1 MDPAGPWMEV
11 AQESSRKGVDMQRQG
26 GQAGVDPTGVRE
38 ATGYV
43 FPERRRMPG
52 TQSPRHPDFV
62 SVVLEPLARRHL
74 AGESDH
80 DLSVDLYTT
89 IHPWAIALA
98 GSLSAGLPPHADRN
112 EVLSQVLRLAW
123 DACRRIDWPR
133 YAAWPTYLESKVSRA
148 RIEAARSD
156 DWLSRR
162 ERMCRRRFQG
172 EVARRE
178 QVEQRSLT
186 DCERQAVAAAVAPDS
201 TRVDWVKALLG
212 SRHPSTVAEVPDA
225 IDDMTLEDRV
235 EQRVLDSIRG
245 RCLTEWLTT
254 VAAQNAPLAA
264 ELARWS
270 ELNAFGSREL
280 PTRLAHR
287 LSPYTPALL
296 AMLGEAA

>member
-1 MDPAGPWMEV
+1 
-11 AQESSRKGVDMQRQG
+11 MQGQG
-26 GQAGVDPTGVRE
+26 GQAAVESTGERE
-38 ATGYV
+38 AAGHV
-43 FPERRRMPG
+43 FPERRRMPS
-52 TQSPRHPDFV
+52 TQSPRHPNFV
-62 SVVLEPLARRHL
+62 AVVLEPLAERHR

-80 DLSVDLYTT
+80 VLSVDLYTS
-89 IHPWAIALA
+89 IHPWAVALA

-123 DACRRIDWPR
+123 EACRRIDWPR
-133 YAAWPTYLESKVSRA
+133 YTAWPTYLESKVSRA

-186 DCERQAVAAAVAPDS
+186 DPERQAVAAAVAPDS
-201 TRVDWVKALLG
+201 TRVDWVEALLR
-212 SRHPSTVAEVPDA
+212 SRHPSTVAEVPDT
-225 IDDMTLEDRV
+225 IDDTTLEDRV
-235 EQRVLDSIRG
+235 EQRELGGIRG
-245 RCLTEWLTT
+245 RCLTDWLTT

-270 ELNAFGSREL
+270 ELNAFGGREL

-287 LSPYTPALL
+287 VAPYMPALL